1 MAEFE
6 DRQFYQYPPFN
17 PIIPAPVWGK
27 DAEYAVPVVSS
38 VGNGPAGP
46 KGEDGGYI
54 PFDELTDE
62 QLEKIYMGASACH
75 TYSTDAY
82 VLTTGTQTQR
92 ITIPIEDISEY
103 DLLCVDVEGLD
114 LVEGTDYTF
123 MDDYIVLNQPITHP
137 NTRVHF
143 KAISYQLADGDRTMN
158 VTRVV
163 NEVKPMFAN
172 PVEYAGTSTY
182 PAMTI
187 VKYNG
192 AYYVSKNA
200 VPIWTSPDNA
210 EFWQLTFLYDDIIA
224 VDAGGTGADNAEDAR
239 ENLGIT
245 PANIGAATQGDMDD
259 AEAAIG
265 DVDVEEDGS
274 LQEQVTALKNEMDM
288 TAWETVPTTGYP
300 SGASGTIRHCTVG
313 KIAFVQFDGF
323 KLNSS
328 SWATI
333 ATGLPKA
340 VTNAAWFT
348 MATDSTQNTMKA
360 QISTSG
366 VLQMRLGTTGTNIN
380 VDCMIS
386 YPCQ

>member
-75 TYSTDAY
+75 TFSTDAY

-92 ITIPIEDISEY
+92 ITIPIENISEY

-114 LVEGTDYTF
+114 LVEDTDYTF
-123 MDDYIVLNQPITHP
+123 MDNYIILNQPITHP

-158 VTRVV
+158 VTRIV

-172 PVEYAGTSTY
+172 PVEYMGTSEY

-192 AYYVSKNA
+192 AYYVSKKA
-200 VPIWTSPDNA
+200 VPIWTTPDNA
-210 EFWQLTFLYDDIIA
+210 EFWQLTFLYEDVMA
-224 VDAGGTGADNAEDAR
+224 VAAGGTGADNAADAR

-245 PANIGAATQGDMDD
+245 PANIGAATQDDMDD

-274 LQEQVTALKNEMDM
+274 LQEQITALGESVSQLLVAKRF
-288 TAWETVPTTGYP
+288 
-300 SGASGTIRHCTVG
+300 S
-313 KIAFVQFDGF
+313 FDEI
-323 KLNSS
+323 
-328 SWATI
+328 TI
-333 ATGLPKA
+333 AANAHAFASAAIPSLAGYTFVGMVE
-340 VTNAAWFT
+340 VTTNGS
-348 MATDSTQNTMKA
+348 STL
-360 QISTSG
+360 
-366 VLQMRLGTTGTNIN
+366 LQSFQFNSETNMMYVGAKNLDTVSKTLTFQCTLLYARNGCIALT
-380 VDCMIS
+380 
-386 YPCQ
+386 

>member
-92 ITIPIEDISEY
+92 ITIPIENISEY

-114 LVEGTDYTF
+114 LVEDTDYTF

-187 VKYNG
+187 VRYNG
-192 AYYVSKNA
+192 AYYVSKKA

-245 PANIGAATQGDMDD
+245 PENIGAATQDDMDD

-274 LQEQVTALKNEMDM
+274 LQEQVTAIKN
-288 TAWETVPTTGYP
+288 TVGPYRWWP
-300 SGASGTIRHCTVG
+300 DGTIAVNGSFQIPSQAMAH
-313 KIAFVQFDGF
+313 GF
-323 KLNSS
+323 IFIQARRFGYSS
-328 SWATI
+328 SVILETGFIKSDGVSIRLEAAEGRYWEFHINAETYVCTLISKGSSTGDPYISI
-333 ATGLPKA
+333 AGI
-340 VTNAAWFT
+340 F
-348 MATDSTQNTMKA
+348 
-360 QISTSG
+360 
-366 VLQMRLGTTGTNIN
+366 
-380 VDCMIS
+380 
-386 YPCQ
+386 